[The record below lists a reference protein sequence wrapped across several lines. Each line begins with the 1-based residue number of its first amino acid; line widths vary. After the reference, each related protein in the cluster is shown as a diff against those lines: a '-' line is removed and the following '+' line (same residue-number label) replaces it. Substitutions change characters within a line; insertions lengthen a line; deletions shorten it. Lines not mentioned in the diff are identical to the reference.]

1 MRRPAAVRTF
11 EAMKKLLIPAIALVG
26 LVVMA
31 TAFTSPGSGPGAAHV
46 HPPTSR
52 TATPQGIAPLLA
64 NARLAT
70 ARYATNLRRAKRDG
84 YTTVVTQ
91 HMPDMGWHFMNP
103 KLTDFDVTKPA
114 ILVYVKRGGRWQLVA
129 FEWVFPK
136 RPAKDPLP
144 GAQYGSFAAACHY
157 VDGTFTPAAAEDD
170 CAGRSPQSGAKFGFW
185 HPDLVTLHL
194 WAWYP
199 NPDGIY
205 NGTNPL
211 IRPFN

>member
-1 MRRPAAVRTF
+1 MPKVLT
-11 EAMKKLLIPAIALVG
+11 PAIALTV
-26 LVVMA
+26 LA
-31 TAFTSPGSGPGAAHV
+31 LTAVAFGAPGAGQVPGHV
-46 HPPTSR
+46 HAPGKR
-52 TATPQGIAPLLA
+52 TAQSQDVAPLVA
-64 NARLAT
+64 AARFAT
-70 ARYATNLRRAKRDG
+70 ARYATSPRRAKRDG
-84 YTTVVTQ
+84 YTTVVTR

-103 KLTDFDVTKPA
+103 KVTKFDVTKPA
-114 ILVYVKRGGRWQLVA
+114 ILVYVKRGARWQLVA

-157 VDGTFTPAAAEDD
+157 VDGTFVPRASEGD
-170 CAGRSPQSGAKFGFW
+170 CPRRSPESGAKFGFW